1 MGKFLPAVVLGLSLT
16 LTQGAA
22 SGAFAQARP
31 APATTVSAA
40 DIAPCIW
47 RGFPAGDMK
56 TILGAATMEDTVRG
70 IQAAAAT
77 MGDDRFWALLTGCGV
92 TDQTSGKAGE
102 LFGGYVGRLWSE
114 GKLSARWSATTLD
127 RAYGQLKP
135 AEIGSIVNDD
145 AGSVAATQRF
155 FGLIGAGQP
164 DNDTTRLLLAY
175 LISRGGYDRDVAA
188 FGR

>member
-1 MGKFLPAVVLGLSLT
+1 MGKILPAVVLGLSLT
-16 LTQGAA
+16 LTQRAA

-31 APATTVSAA
+31 AMTASAA

-47 RGFPAGDMK
+47 RGLPAGDARA
-56 TILGAATMEDTVRG
+56 ILGAATMEDTVAG
-70 IQAAAAT
+70 IQAAAGT
-77 MGDDRFWALLTGCGV
+77 MGNDRFWALLTGCGV
-92 TDQTSGKAGE
+92 TEQTSGKAGE

-135 AEIGSIVNDD
+135 AEIASIVNED
-145 AGSVAATQRF
+145 AGSVAAAQRF

-164 DNDTTRLLLAY
+164 DSDTTRLLLAY